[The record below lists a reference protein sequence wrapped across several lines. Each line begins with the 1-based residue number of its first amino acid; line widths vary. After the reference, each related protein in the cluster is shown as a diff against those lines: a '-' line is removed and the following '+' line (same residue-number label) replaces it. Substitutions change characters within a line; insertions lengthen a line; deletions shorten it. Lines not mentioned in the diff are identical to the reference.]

1 MEEEIVEAHK
11 CLLCG
16 CWTCHVGSLCEEC
29 YKNVTKYN
37 KSDSSDLKS
46 RCKEIINRLEEMKQK
61 LKTGR

>member
-16 CWTCHVGSLCEEC
+16 CWTCHTGSLCEEC

-37 KSDSSDLKS
+37 NPNSSDLKA